1 MEYDVVEKSD
11 RWKNVV
17 LFILI
22 SLLVIIFGMGVYF
35 WVFKPK
41 DTGKNG
47 NDTTPTVKILTKDEA
62 LVVVKDRVLS
72 ANNFFGNFKSSSE
85 CTDMIE
91 DMYCYYDTVGNFNS
105 KFYSIYSKSLTYLD
119 VFNDSR
125 EGTPRLK
132 ISDNKAYVFNHCTMG
147 SGDKS
152 LKGDYKIRN
161 ITSDTISATY
171 VFLDTDPISGST
183 TDVNAELKLV
193 KEDDSWKVANITLLG
208 ICNGIYDVG
217 K

>member
-1 MEYDVVEKSD
+1 MEYDVVDKSD
-11 RWKNVV
+11 KWKNVA

-22 SLLVIIFGMGVYF
+22 SLLVIILGMGVYF

-41 DTGKNG
+41 ETGNEG
-47 NDTTPTVKILTKDEA
+47 NNTTPIVKILTKEEA
-62 LVVVKDRVLS
+62 LVVVKERVET
-72 ANNFFGNFKSSSE
+72 ANNFFGNFDSSSE
-85 CTDMIE
+85 CTDMI
-91 DMYCYYDTVGNFNS
+91 DDIYCYYDTVGNFNS
-105 KFYSIYSKSLTYLD
+105 KFYSIYSKNLTYID
-119 VFNDSR
+119 VFNER
-125 EGTPRLK
+125 EGSPSLK
-132 ISDNKAYVFNHCTMG
+132 ISDNKAYVSNHCTMG

-152 LKGDYKIRN
+152 LKGDYEIRN

-183 TDVNAELKLV
+183 NDVNAELKLV